1 MIQRF
6 GPTLLA
12 TTVAAVLIFALPTGA
27 QNSVTSRP
35 GHLITQEINDNNMVT
50 LHGNVRSQGERRQR
64 SRSRSRRPAHGPPAA
79 AIAAAPEQKAALEK
93 LIEEMHTPG
102 SPNFHQWLTAAQ
114 STSRYGLS
122 QEDVA
127 KISGWLVAQGLH
139 VNVAYP
145 AMRFFR

>member
-50 LHGNVRSQGERRQR
+50 LHGNVRSQANAANDRGAVADDLPMEHLLLQLQR
-64 SRSRSRRPAHGPPAA
+64 PPRAESRPRKTDRGNAYSGLTQLSSVANGS
-79 AIAAAPEQKAALEK
+79 AIHIALWPE
-93 LIEEMHTPG
+93 PG
-102 SPNFHQWLTAAQ
+102 GCREDQWLACSA
-114 STSRYGLS
+114 
-122 QEDVA
+122 
-127 KISGWLVAQGLH
+127 GLH

>member
-79 AIAAAPEQKAALEK
+79 AIAAAPRAESRPRKTDRGNAYSGLTPLSSVANGSAIHIALWPE
-93 LIEEMHTPG
+93 PG
-102 SPNFHQWLTAAQ
+102 GCREDQWLACSA
-114 STSRYGLS
+114 
-122 QEDVA
+122 
-127 KISGWLVAQGLH
+127 GLH

>member
-50 LHGNVRSQGERRQR
+50 LHGNVRSQANAANDRGAVADDLPMEHLLLQLQR
-64 SRSRSRRPAHGPPAA
+64 P
-79 AIAAAPEQKAALEK
+79 PEQKAALEK

-102 SPNFHQWLTAAQ
+102 SPHFHQWLTAAQ
-114 STSRYGLS
+114 FTSRYGLS